1 MAKQKFK
8 ITNWPTYNK
17 ALINRGSI
25 TFWLDDEAIQA
36 WYESATPSSR
46 GRPQRYSDL
55 AITTVLVIKRVFR
68 LTLRAAQGFIDSIF
82 SLMNVPLRC
91 PDYSCVSRRAKSV
104 NVSFKTPTR
113 GEIAHL
119 VIDSTGLVFGEG
131 EWKVKKHGQE
141 RRRIWRKLHLAVDSK
156 THEIICADL
165 SLNNVT
171 DSEAFPGLI
180 RQTHRKIRSAAADGA
195 YDTRLCHDELRRK
208 KISALIPPRKGAGYW
223 PGEYADRNRAVA
235 NQRMTGSNARWKWT
249 TDYNRRSIA
258 ETAMY
263 RVKQLFGGSL
273 TLRDYD
279 GQVAEAMAL
288 VRALNK
294 MTKQVCLKACVL
306 PENTTRYGETYPKS
320 DLFNKAPANHTLPLP
335 ELFIVSST
343 FMSASL
349 FAYDLP
355 SSNNDSWVTPQG
367 RKSLSMTPAFA

>member
-1 MAKQKFK
+1 LKDQITHLPDNADRSVAKQKFK

-68 LTLRAAQGFIDSIF
+68 LTLLRRVLLIPFF
-82 SLMNVPLRC
+82 LMNVPLRC
-91 PDYSCVSRRAKSV
+91 PDYTSVSKRQSRLMSV
-104 NVSFKTPTR
+104 SKRTR

-119 VIDSTGLVFGEG
+119 VIDSTGLKVFGEG

-180 RQTHRKIRSAAADGA
+180 RQTHRKIRAASADGA

-263 RVKQLFGGSL
+263 RVKQLFG
-273 TLRDYD
+273 
-279 GQVAEAMAL
+279 V
-288 VRALNK
+288 
-294 MTKQVCLKACVL
+294 
-306 PENTTRYGETYPKS
+306 
-320 DLFNKAPANHTLPLP
+320 H
-335 ELFIVSST
+335 
-343 FMSASL
+343 
-349 FAYDLP
+349 
-355 SSNNDSWVTPQG
+355 
-367 RKSLSMTPAFA
+367 

>member
-46 GRPQRYSDL
+46 GGRPQRYSDL

-119 VIDSTGLVFGEG
+119 VIDSTGLKVFGEG

-171 DSEAFPGLI
+171 DSEAFRVLSGRLTEKSGQH
-180 RQTHRKIRSAAADGA
+180 RQT
-195 YDTRLCHDELRRK
+195 
-208 KISALIPPRKGAGYW
+208 ALTT
-223 PGEYADRNRAVA
+223 PG
-235 NQRMTGSNARWKWT
+235 S
-249 TDYNRRSIA
+249 
-258 ETAMY
+258 
-263 RVKQLFGGSL
+263 
-273 TLRDYD
+273 
-279 GQVAEAMAL
+279 
-288 VRALNK
+288 
-294 MTKQVCLKACVL
+294 
-306 PENTTRYGETYPKS
+306 
-320 DLFNKAPANHTLPLP
+320 
-335 ELFIVSST
+335 
-343 FMSASL
+343 
-349 FAYDLP
+349 
-355 SSNNDSWVTPQG
+355 VTMNCG
-367 RKSLSMTPAFA
+367 VRKSARLSHPEKVRVTGPVNMQTVTVQWLISE